1 MRFLFYILLA
11 FSSIAYG
18 KQQEPSVM
26 LYNITDN
33 KSIISTNTDT
43 QRQLASLTKLMTAM
57 VVLDTLPL
65 DLDKELNLSTRT
77 YGYLPNRTYK
87 RSELLSAML
96 VRSDN
101 KAAETLAE
109 NYPGGRE
116 QFINAMNAKA
126 RSLGM
131 SQTLFHDASGLSI
144 FNVSSANDVHKMLVA
159 STNYSLI
166 KEISTKKQVMFEA
179 KYKRKIRSVALHNT
193 NSKMLFEFNNIVITK
208 TGFTNPA
215 GFCLGLVVEQN
226 GKTYTVIILGS
237 RTPFARLA
245 LARSLILGH
254 IKYNNVLDTDL
265 N

>member
-1 MRFLFYILLA
+1 
-11 FSSIAYG
+11 
-18 KQQEPSVM
+18 
-26 LYNITDN
+26 
-33 KSIISTNTDT
+33 
-43 QRQLASLTKLMTAM
+43 
-57 VVLDTLPL
+57 
-65 DLDKELNLSTRT
+65 
-77 YGYLPNRTYK
+77 
-87 RSELLSAML
+87 ML